1 MEERIRSMFGEGK
14 GGDGKAR
21 GSENEA
27 EEGALRLVVKP
38 MICSNLR

>member
-1 MEERIRSMFGEGK
+1 MEKRIRSMYGEGQ

-21 GSENEA
+21 GREIEA
-27 EEGALRLVVKP
+27 EEGALRLVMKL